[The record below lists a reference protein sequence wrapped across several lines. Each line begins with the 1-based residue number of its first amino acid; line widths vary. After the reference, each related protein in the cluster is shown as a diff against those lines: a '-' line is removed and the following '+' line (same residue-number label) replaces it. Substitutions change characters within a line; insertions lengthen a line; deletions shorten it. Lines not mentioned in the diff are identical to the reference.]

1 MHNDQAAGLRAIQ
14 SNGSNNQE
22 PDKLAES
29 ASSEDSAPIKKV
41 KKAKPVRV
49 IAVASGKGGVGKTNV
64 SVNLSV
70 ALSKMGNR
78 VLLMDADMGLA
89 NVDIMLGIQAK
100 YNLAHVLNGEKTL
113 VEIMADAPGGFKI
126 IPASSGDSRMA
137 QLSPAENAGI
147 INAFSEIDSFLD
159 VLIIDTAAGIADSV
173 ISYCRAS
180 QEVVVVV
187 TDEPASMTDAYALIK
202 VLSREHSLTKFNLL
216 ANMTRTEKH
225 GKDLYD
231 KFSNVCEKFLD
242 VRIEYLGTVPFDHD
256 LREAIQ
262 KQSPVTLAKPKSV
275 SALAFNDMAKKIDA
289 WSIPNDATGYLQFFV
304 ENIFQSK

>member
-29 ASSEDSAPIKKV
+29 ASSEDSAPIKKA

-89 NVDIMLGIQAK
+89 NVDIMLGIQTK

-173 ISYCRAS
+173 VSYCRAS

-202 VLSREHSLTKFNLL
+202 VLSREHNLTKFNLL

-289 WSIPNDATGYLQFFV
+289 WPIPNDATGYLQFFV